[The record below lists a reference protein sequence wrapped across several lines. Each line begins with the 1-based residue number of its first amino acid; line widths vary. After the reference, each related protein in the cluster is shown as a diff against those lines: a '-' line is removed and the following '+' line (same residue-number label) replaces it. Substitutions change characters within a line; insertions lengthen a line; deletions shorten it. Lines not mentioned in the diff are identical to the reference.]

1 MKKVLFTIMA
11 LLTLSFNASAIS
23 QKEALSED
31 GRNIIANIENN
42 LGYEFKDSDKLNI
55 YNKLFSGYI
64 DYEGGWNM
72 KPIAGVDFASISKVN
87 KESNVTYIDY
97 LFSYDQ
103 RTVSINLIL
112 FKEQKQLHVIT
123 KEIVPVPTDITF
135 DIYNNLR
142 EDDEYEAVF
151 EKDNYSMFLRKGYL
165 KYKNF
170 HVTEGESLIIHSDSY
185 ILDLK

>member
-64 DYEGGWNM
+64 DYEANCR
-72 KPIAGVDFASISKVN
+72 S
-87 KESNVTYIDY
+87 
-97 LFSYDQ
+97 
-103 RTVSINLIL
+103 
-112 FKEQKQLHVIT
+112 
-123 KEIVPVPTDITF
+123 
-135 DIYNNLR
+135 
-142 EDDEYEAVF
+142 
-151 EKDNYSMFLRKGYL
+151 
-165 KYKNF
+165 
-170 HVTEGESLIIHSDSY
+170 
-185 ILDLK
+185 

>member
-1 MKKVLFTIMA
+1 
-11 LLTLSFNASAIS
+11 
-23 QKEALSED
+23 
-31 GRNIIANIENN
+31 
-42 LGYEFKDSDKLNI
+42 
-55 YNKLFSGYI
+55 
-64 DYEGGWNM
+64 M
-72 KPIAGVDFASISKVN
+72 KPIAGVDFASSSKVN
-87 KESNVTYIDY
+87 KENNVTYIDY

-142 EDDEYEAVF
+142 EDKEYEAVF
-151 EKDNYSMFLRKGYL
+151 EKDNYSMFLKKGYL

-170 HVTEGESLIIHSDSY
+170 YVTEGESLIIHSDSY

>member
-135 DIYNNLR
+135 DIYNKLK
-142 EDDEYEAVF
+142 ED
-151 EKDNYSMFLRKGYL
+151 
-165 KYKNF
+165 KN
-170 HVTEGESLIIHSDSY
+170 
-185 ILDLK
+185 